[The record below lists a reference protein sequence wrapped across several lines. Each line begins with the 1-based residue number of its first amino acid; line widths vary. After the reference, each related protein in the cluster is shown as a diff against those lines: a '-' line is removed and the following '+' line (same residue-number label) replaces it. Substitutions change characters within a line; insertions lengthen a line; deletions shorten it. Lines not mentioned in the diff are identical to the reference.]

1 MTSVWPSIVLRCAQ
15 LLFAGLI
22 LAALA
27 SAVSFGRTPPLD
39 LAAPPSEISAAAEER
54 PPLERFALIAQ
65 RNVFRASHSPVA
77 ISGTLPRTALD
88 LELVGTLF
96 AGEGRKW
103 YSLALIK
110 DARDQVTAVREGQSF
125 VGGKIRLVSIEPRR
139 VVIENAGAFEVLGL
153 GSERDGSKPA
163 PRADTAHGSEDAPD
177 SANPYDTRMF
187 EALRSNAQ
195 APSPPDAAH

>member
-1 MTSVWPSIVLRCAQ
+1 MTSVWSSIVLRCAQ
-15 LLFAGLI
+15 LVFAGLA

-27 SAVSFGRTPPLD
+27 SAVSFGGMPQLD
-39 LAAPPSEISAAAEER
+39 LAAPPSEILAAAEER
-54 PPLERFALIAQ
+54 PPLERFAVIAQ
-65 RNVFRASHSPVA
+65 RNVFRSEPSPVA

-153 GSERDGSKPA
+153 ASDREEPKGQPQGLA
-163 PRADTAHGSEDAPD
+163 AHGGEAPD
-177 SANPYDTRMF
+177 SSNPYDTRMF
-187 EALRSNAQ
+187 EAQRSNA
-195 APSPPDAAH
+195 ALSPPDAAH